1 MDITKLKLDDEIVA
15 LVSGKEYTNVF
26 YKGMLMFVQGEKRFF
41 VPVDKIEHVE
51 YDEMLSFRYG
61 DKKFIVYAKTPME
74 FFTEVFIA
82 KGGEL

>member
-1 MDITKLKLDDEIVA
+1 MDVTKLNPDDEIVV
-15 LVSGKEYTNVF
+15 LVSGKEYINVF
-26 YKGMLMFVQGEKRFF
+26 YKGMLMFIQGEKRFF

-51 YDEMLSFRYG
+51 YDEMLSFKYG
-61 DKKFIVYAKTPME
+61 NKKFIVYDKTPMD